1 MEMVINAIYYN
12 PRLSVHV
19 LESNGWTNKF
29 FSMWFSSIDSFT
41 RVHDKKLSIGAI
53 TQLLTLRADEVPQSV
68 QQGWPRLLQGVTR
81 LFQTLP
87 AALKNREEAQR
98 EEDFGLG
105 DDFDDDEEDDEWEGE
120 DWDHEE
126 GEEAIDVK
134 DESTAY
140 LDFLSQQAS
149 KFSAVA
155 GDDDEDDELEEESL
169 LETPLDQ
176 MEPYGLFKVA
186 LQCKFLTVTS
196 LVFVDNALIFLL
208 QLSQSRNPS
217 STLNSPPPSLLRSN
231 KSLRPQLKRQT
242 RSLWRKR
249 RRRLRKVGPP
259 LLLSTVLELKMF
271 SSTEGGT
278 TPLAKVD

>member
-29 FSMWFSSIDSFT
+29 FSLWFSSIDSFT

-87 AALKNREEAQR
+87 AALRNREEAQR

-105 DDFDDDEEDDEWEGE
+105 DDFDDEEEDDEWEGE

-126 GEEAIDVK
+126 TEEALDVK

-149 KFSAVA
+149 KFNSVA

-176 MEPYGLFKVA
+176 MEPYGLFKAA
-186 LQCKFLTVTS
+186 LQCK
-196 LVFVDNALIFLL
+196 
-208 QLSQSRNPS
+208 
-217 STLNSPPPSLLRSN
+217 SLLIHLFSCSRHANNIVSSSVRIAAPALLPAHRHALARRAASR
-231 KSLRPQLKRQT
+231 KDGRRGGRQD
-242 RSLWRKR
+242 RAGPGAGPAR
-249 RRRLRKVGPP
+249 RW
-259 LLLSTVLELKMF
+259 
-271 SSTEGGT
+271 GT
-278 TPLAKVD
+278 SCS